1 MELKVMM
8 LVVSVGLDVSLR
20 DRVSRVGEQ
29 AVPIDF
35 TPLDDSQAALLSR
48 RLVRIAY
55 EHIAQARYTLRGRN
69 GVSASLAMPTAKINP
84 ETVAEALVAWVRDEL
99 AYEAS
104 LAAAIIEASERGT
117 LDEMIVSS
125 THYPTSTDVGTIGFK
140 VGSAAYYLSTLCD
153 SHEALKLMEPALEAA
168 RSREKARAKASYLKR
183 SLTDLIVYQNRHRCL
198 LTPGVVDADTEAHR
212 AAAEKHLAAIIERE
226 MRAEAE
232 AEAKKARAEEA
243 KKARAEALRQYV
255 IDNAPDFADGAREGY
270 DIAAGAVSHVAETVR
285 SMHPE
290 NAEVV
295 ARGSGRYE
303 MLRFEVATSPRKA
316 AIILRNSIEL
326 AVENLRQM
334 GKIPSDDLVAVDVMP
349 VQRVTDHNLPQSRRA
364 VVVDVSVGG
373 VHRLVIF
380 PAE

>member
-8 LVVSVGLDVSLR
+8 LVVSVSLDVALR
-20 DRVSRVGEQ
+20 NRVSRVGEQ
-29 AVPIDF
+29 AVTIDF

-104 LAAAIIEASERGT
+104 LAAAIVEASERGT

-168 RSREKARAKASYLKR
+168 RSREKARAKASYLGR
-183 SLTDLIVYQNRHRCL
+183 SLADLIVYQTRRC
-198 LTPGVVDADTEAHR
+198 R
-212 AAAEKHLAAIIERE
+212 
-226 MRAEAE
+226 
-232 AEAKKARAEEA
+232 
-243 KKARAEALRQYV
+243 
-255 IDNAPDFADGAREGY
+255 N
-270 DIAAGAVSHVAETVR
+270 
-285 SMHPE
+285 
-290 NAEVV
+290 
-295 ARGSGRYE
+295 
-303 MLRFEVATSPRKA
+303 SPRRL
-316 AIILRNSIEL
+316 LRL
-326 AVENLRQM
+326 PWAMLHPHQPHRRHPLPTLRTCRLRHQRQSPGLPCGRHQTRRRRRREAM
-334 GKIPSDDLVAVDVMP
+334 IRPWNRRPEDWPSLRRP
-349 VQRVTDHNLPQSRRA
+349 HRHFQRCSWSPQQPSR
-364 VVVDVSVGG
+364 
-373 VHRLVIF
+373 
-380 PAE
+380 